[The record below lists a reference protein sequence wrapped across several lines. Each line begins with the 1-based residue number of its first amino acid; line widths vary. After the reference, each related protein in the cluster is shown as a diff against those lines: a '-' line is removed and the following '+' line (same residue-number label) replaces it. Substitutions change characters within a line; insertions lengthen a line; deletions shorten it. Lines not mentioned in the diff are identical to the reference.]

1 MLPKFHPREN
11 ARFSATPKYAVY
23 GFVPFRTD
31 GLEAARVRISWYA
44 PEEHSETPAERLS
57 ACTRLLPSGLAN
69 RSKTRSCTSSSHTAP
84 IHPSWRLRVISKA
97 WVDALAAKN
106 SELMSHTIPSMVIRI
121 DSRCCC
127 STCWPATH
135 VQPNATDATRAHVA
149 RIAVAVWV
157 RRPPTGGNRF
167 PCTGGTG
174 RHMKTPPPPRVWFL
188 F

>member
-44 PEEHSETPAERLS
+44 PEEHSETPTERLS
-57 ACTRLLPSGLAN
+57 ACTTLLPSGLAN

-149 RIAVAVWV
+149 RIAVAD
-157 RRPPTGGNRF
+157 RGAGSLTAGTRMPTGG
-167 PCTGGTG
+167 GT
-174 RHMKTPPPPRVWFL
+174 RRPMTPTP
-188 F
+188 